1 MHSPISEIEFPQ
13 NLTTER
19 LTLKRICHRREEWDE
34 HYIPTDILRG
44 IQQSVP
50 ELKQRFSWMYPDVPQ
65 SFEMSKTYWDMAGL
79 ATQNHSFHFAVYCGN
94 EFIGFVSLDGRE
106 PALPSFSIGYWCV
119 TPHAGKGYIFEAVS
133 EVIRFAIENVKAK
146 RLDITPAVDNAPSRA
161 ICEKLVQKFNFEY
174 VGVKKNAWR
183 HLVTN
188 TLCDCAIYVFS
199 QPD

>member
-1 MHSPISEIEFPQ
+1 M
-13 NLTTER
+13 
-19 LTLKRICHRREEWDE
+19 
-34 HYIPTDILRG
+34 
-44 IQQSVP
+44 
-50 ELKQRFSWMYPDVPQ
+50 
-65 SFEMSKTYWDMAGL
+65 
-79 ATQNHSFHFAVYCGN
+79 
-94 EFIGFVSLDGRE
+94 
-106 PALPSFSIGYWCV
+106 
-119 TPHAGKGYIFEAVS
+119 
-133 EVIRFAIENVKAK
+133 FAIEDVKAK